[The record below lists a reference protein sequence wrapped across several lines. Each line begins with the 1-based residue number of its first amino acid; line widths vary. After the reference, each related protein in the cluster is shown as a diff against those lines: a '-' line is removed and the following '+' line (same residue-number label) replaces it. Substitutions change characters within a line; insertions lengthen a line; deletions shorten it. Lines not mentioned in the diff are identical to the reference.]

1 MRKSITRTPVIG
13 LYLVDAA
20 KNLGGGVKR
29 SSISE
34 AVRVDKICS
43 GGVIAKVI

>member
-1 MRKSITRTPVIG
+1 MTKSITRTPVIG
-13 LYLVDAA
+13 LYWVDTAR
-20 KNLGGGVKR
+20 NLEGGAKR

-34 AVRVDKICS
+34 AVRVDKICN